1 MKTLTGFLFLIL
13 GGIGLLGSIAYSV
26 ILVILWCC
34 IDLGAIILGSNHSSL
49 HFFQKILDALIFPH
63 WGLLIAGGLL
73 GGVLL
78 LILALDLLGGGEG
91 AGPWSGDH
99 PHFDKL

>member
-1 MKTLTGFLFLIL
+1 MKTLMGILFLIL
-13 GGIGLLGSIAYSV
+13 GGAGLLGSIVYAMA
-26 ILVILWCC
+26 LLILWCS
-34 IDLGAIILGSNHSSL
+34 INLDTIILGSNHPPL
-49 HFFQKILDALIFPH
+49 NFFQEILDALIFPQ
-63 WGLLIAGGLL
+63 WGLLVAGGLL

-78 LILALDLLGGGEG
+78 LILALDLLGGREG